1 MNAEDFLSAE
11 DFLES
16 PQSTTQ
22 PKSAEAFLS
31 AEDFLGGDDE
41 RAKLKNDLIGQQKQ
55 LERSANP
62 SKGERIAHGTQSF
75 RQGMGN
81 LAADTLDSIAI
92 FAKRMGRKYPLLGEE
107 KPLSEYDTH
116 KAAEYVRKAVAP
128 DPVPA
133 LEGDVWTELVPQ
145 AMGNA
150 VAFLAGGAATRSRYA
165 FPMVVGALTQ
175 GAQGYDDAIQHGASE
190 DVAFKSWLLNA
201 GIGTTEILPVSEI
214 LGRLDKASGGT
225 FKKALIHAG
234 KETFEEAFQEA
245 LQQAGQNTIANYY
258 AGYDPERDWK
268 EGLEESVAGAGPS
281 GFLMSVL
288 GSLGSHVK
296 SRMRGQRTVQ
306 TQDSMGTTTV
316 TPNGAR
322 RVTPVTQEGQT
333 LGSVAAPEGMDR
345 AGTYLLFEYEG
356 KPLET
361 GPFPAGADLDT
372 YRKDT
377 ERAWTGAVF
386 KGTRTVTELS
396 DNAALAAQ
404 QAAEVTAQPVED
416 PAELHT
422 EANEMARQA
431 REEQQQEA
439 QPVSAEEFLEPEEHA
454 AAQQALDE
462 EMADEDPGEKH
473 TEAEAMA
480 GEDVFVGNAKDFL
493 EETAPPVEDPAE
505 LHTEA
510 NEMARQARLEQQHG
524 PQQKAEAVRRRSI
537 VNDVAALPVGSQVKR
552 LSDGATYTKGEKFWT
567 KDDNGL
573 MSDDV
578 LVGNRIANGEYQIL
592 TSPKAA
598 EESKINERPDEQ
610 SSDQREPL
618 RQPSVAGEAG
628 VDEGEQS
635 GAGETVVSP
644 GQVEGSAGSVNREVN
659 GPGAAL
665 AEQRVDAG
673 GGEQP
678 RVPDRSEGRKLER
691 GGQPAAAIERGGT
704 EEPSRLAP
712 QSAPQREVA
721 PLSEADQNHVIE
733 PGDEIGSG
741 GAKTK
746 ARQNIEAIK
755 LLKRLEAENRNP
767 TKEEKKILA
776 KYVGW
781 GGIPQAFDGMNKQWA
796 SVAEELAA
804 LLTDEEY
811 ARARE
816 STLNAH
822 YTDIPVVR
830 DIWSGLQHMGFTGGK
845 VLEPSAGS
853 GNFLGAMPTALR
865 SRTQISA
872 VELDSITGRIL
883 AKLYPQ
889 AQVHVMGFEKA
900 RFPVNSFQLLTG
912 NVPFGDFGV
921 YDPKYADANLNIHNY
936 FIVRGLDLLKPGG
949 VMMVITS
956 SNTLDRPG
964 SAKAREMMAERADL
978 IAAIRLPNNAFKGN
992 AGTEVTTDI
1001 LIFRK
1006 KDGSTRFAGE
1016 TFRNVETGKTY
1027 KGEDVPLNE
1036 YFIRHPENMLGK
1048 MSLEGTMYAE
1058 KQPALLPN
1066 EGQDLHTALSEAMG
1080 KLPLNVFGSKVEMS
1094 EAQGPDESGEAT
1106 SAKEGTLV
1114 LKSGALYRVE
1124 EGTLKRPEW
1133 SGDKAKV
1140 ARATDYIYLKQA
1152 AKDLIGFQLD
1162 PEKSDEFIETSRA
1175 ELNRIY
1181 DAYVKKHGALG
1192 ENKSSFLEDD
1202 DVEFP
1207 LALALELQVM
1217 RVEEVTDSKGNKKN
1231 KRVTEF
1237 HKAEIFSK
1245 RTIFPRVAPTHADTA
1260 EDAMSISLSYQNRVD
1275 LPYVARLLGKTEE
1288 QAKAQLLAE
1297 GLAFENPESGLLET
1311 PDEYLSGNVKKK
1323 LKAALEAVGEAPQ
1336 YAPNV
1341 EALKRVIP
1349 ADIKIQDIG
1358 VRLGST
1364 WVPPEVISSFLAD
1377 QLGVRAEVYYT
1388 EVTGKWAVSP
1398 QSGWANEVNATT
1410 FGTKHFNGHELVEL
1424 ALNLKG
1430 PVVYTDL
1437 GDGKKEKNQQASLA
1451 ALEKQEQLKT
1461 KFVDWVKRH
1470 EIYGPDLAKVYNEN
1484 FNGVVVRQFTGP
1496 KWKHYPGANEGIAL
1510 REHQKSVVTRIL
1522 QGSTLLAHAVGTGK
1536 TFIMTTAAME
1546 MRRMGMAKKPM
1557 IVVQNAT
1564 ISQFG
1569 ASFKRLYPAAKVLV
1583 PSEKQRE
1590 GKNRKRL
1597 TSMIATGDWDA
1608 VIVPQ
1613 SWINMLKDD
1622 EAREEAYITQRKEEL
1637 EEAKRAM
1644 GRTRGRD
1651 PRVKDIERALK
1662 GLEERLNKL
1671 KDRKTD
1677 DVVTF
1682 EQLGVDALFVD
1693 EAHEYKKLE
1702 FATQMDSVKGLDRGR
1717 SQRAFSMFMK
1727 MRHVQEKSGGKN
1739 TVFATGTPVSNTIA
1753 EAWNMMRM
1761 VRPDVLE
1768 EYHISD
1774 FDQFASTFGE
1784 VIFDWELTAGGTWKQ
1799 VQRFAKFTNGPELIA
1814 AWRTVADVVL
1824 KSDVKGMNEPAMK
1837 NGKPTTVALVPTPQ
1851 LKRYIEF
1858 LREQLAEFEKMSGQA
1873 KKDNSHIPLVT
1884 FTNAKKA
1891 SLDMRL
1897 IDSSLPDEETS
1908 KLNAAADRIAEIYH
1922 ATRENKGT
1930 QMVFADLYQN
1940 PDGKFNLYAELKRKL
1955 VERGLPER
1963 DVQSVLEHDN
1973 EAARATLF
1981 NRMRVGDVS
1990 VLIGSSSK
1998 MGVGV
2003 DVPQRM
2009 VALHHLDAPL
2019 RPMDMEQRN
2028 GRIIRQGNENT
2039 EVEILQ
2045 YGVRG
2050 SLDAAIFQKLET
2062 KQRFINQILS
2072 GDVGRDFDDAANEAT
2087 LNFAEQKAALSDD
2100 PLVKKKVMLEN
2111 QIRKL
2116 ESLRR
2121 SHVGE
2126 IQDARAKLR
2135 NLAERERPRLQQKL
2149 EGDTARSEQVKQ
2161 AFDGENFT
2169 LESGNTK
2176 ITGKKE
2182 VSEALESVFKAGIE
2196 KVKAVAEKGGHA
2208 NDVQENLPAVKLNG
2222 TTIELAAVQPV
2233 DLTTGKARVNSE
2245 AFVAWKLAGDAN
2257 LSHVKTGRGFLA
2269 SLESRVDAIGGEPQR
2284 TQDAI
2289 KDTEKRITELSGFV
2303 EQPFGQEADYQQAL
2317 IEGKQLIAEM
2327 EARAKQAEQEDA
2339 AESRVKELLERKPK
2353 GMRIDFGRPEAGFA
2367 NFKILADLATVGAK
2381 FVREGAT
2388 TLAAFTKRMV
2398 QTFGAKVKGFVD
2410 KVWQR
2415 IQNVQAAQALGL
2427 SPEGVANVNRIEAQS
2442 ENVNSKPEIEPA
2454 YPEGKYDDVMR
2465 KMRRTSQRMIYFG
2478 SEQLLREKQLLDL
2491 QESYQAAAV
2500 RTQSE
2505 NLWKELEKGA
2515 YEGRPDEWKLPRF
2528 MKTGAW
2534 VKRLRDFQKLALPIA
2549 AHLNVTAGTKGNW
2562 AFSDFQ
2568 MRAGLMN
2575 QKEFTKGGHQIG
2587 DVILMDNPL
2596 TGEKQELTIGDVVRV
2611 DNRVGYQ
2618 LIREMPAAQQK
2629 EIYEHYSNEYPE
2641 LMWIVDMFVDPAL
2654 AQARVQI
2661 NGVHIPVFN
2670 RFALATAMALN
2681 NPNFSAVEAYT
2692 PDVFISR
2699 SLMGAIKGYVGLK
2712 RGTRSP
2718 GRKYKTGAARES
2730 GNVRDL
2736 FTGFNIRTFQMLQ
2749 EEARSRFFRAVVK
2762 EAKPIPGG
2770 GLPDGFTKL
2779 DTGLD
2784 SLWEAV
2790 KRLRQMELPRDPLTG
2805 QPIFPQTEA
2814 RMQTQPGGEAEY
2826 KAFFKEAAQ
2835 LRGKQLMLPTALV
2848 DMLVR
2853 KHTAQK
2859 VHSGLFALGAWL
2871 VRNSTQLYLAM
2882 PKTYVANVLT
2892 NDMFSLEAAYRYA
2905 ISGTLKVVGGSIQGK
2920 QELRFA
2926 RGILTGMAFNRFVGL
2941 RSMLNA
2947 GNKGEFARA
2956 IKEILPDAIFADATQ
2971 LSDVKVRYDDSAWDL
2986 LRNGEIGG
2994 AVLQAIK
3001 YGTIDVRAKQR
3012 MAYAFL
3018 KANAVTSAKS
3028 QGLKGP
3034 AFKRAVDQYMKSPP
3048 MQDVQQAV
3056 AAANFEYLNYADSP
3070 EWLNSFSRNDFGRL
3084 ILPFPRFG
3092 YHFMAKQAQRASA
3105 VKLLI
3110 GKVPKGQ
3117 RAAAFADLVT
3127 VGTFGLGAGGVVLT
3141 ALLRGLLKWDDDDDD
3156 DARQF
3161 IGTSVVKY
3169 IDDDGELKV
3178 KPIDRTLITANRVNL
3193 SYWARGM
3200 GIESG
3205 TDDFWLRTRNY
3216 PAVAMAGAFVLA
3228 VNDTKKYGVAQGVG
3242 TYLQTVTDLAGD
3254 FFSVGMA
3261 VKVPDKVLAELRSLQ
3276 TGKPEPSVF
3285 DPYAANVPMSAYVT
3299 SQVMDSFVPGS
3310 RQFNEVIMWIDPV
3323 ERRKTASKTLD
3334 YDPGVKEALKVD
3346 HVTGLLDR
3354 MFGGEP
3360 LPPAGTIDR
3369 RSGEVSEPRDIPFLT
3384 RAASAAGFNLKSVNR
3399 EDYLKAIGDVE

>member
-1 MNAEDFLSAE
+1 
-11 DFLES
+11 
-16 PQSTTQ
+16 
-22 PKSAEAFLS
+22 
-31 AEDFLGGDDE
+31 
-41 RAKLKNDLIGQQKQ
+41 
-55 LERSANP
+55 
-62 SKGERIAHGTQSF
+62 
-75 RQGMGN
+75 
-81 LAADTLDSIAI
+81 
-92 FAKRMGRKYPLLGEE
+92 
-107 KPLSEYDTH
+107 
-116 KAAEYVRKAVAP
+116 V
-128 DPVPA
+128 
-133 LEGDVWTELVPQ
+133 
-145 AMGNA
+145 
-150 VAFLAGGAATRSRYA
+150 
-165 FPMVVGALTQ
+165 
-175 GAQGYDDAIQHGASE
+175 
-190 DVAFKSWLLNA
+190 
-201 GIGTTEILPVSEI
+201 
-214 LGRLDKASGGT
+214 
-225 FKKALIHAG
+225 
-234 KETFEEAFQEA
+234 
-245 LQQAGQNTIANYY
+245 
-258 AGYDPERDWK
+258 
-268 EGLEESVAGAGPS
+268 
-281 GFLMSVL
+281 
-288 GSLGSHVK
+288 
-296 SRMRGQRTVQ
+296 
-306 TQDSMGTTTV
+306 
-316 TPNGAR
+316 
-322 RVTPVTQEGQT
+322 
-333 LGSVAAPEGMDR
+333 
-345 AGTYLLFEYEG
+345 
-356 KPLET
+356 
-361 GPFPAGADLDT
+361 
-372 YRKDT
+372 
-377 ERAWTGAVF
+377 
-386 KGTRTVTELS
+386 
-396 DNAALAAQ
+396 
-404 QAAEVTAQPVED
+404 
-416 PAELHT
+416 
-422 EANEMARQA
+422 
-431 REEQQQEA
+431 
-439 QPVSAEEFLEPEEHA
+439 
-454 AAQQALDE
+454 
-462 EMADEDPGEKH
+462 
-473 TEAEAMA
+473 
-480 GEDVFVGNAKDFL
+480 
-493 EETAPPVEDPAE
+493 
-505 LHTEA
+505 
-510 NEMARQARLEQQHG
+510 
-524 PQQKAEAVRRRSI
+524 
-537 VNDVAALPVGSQVKR
+537 
-552 LSDGATYTKGEKFWT
+552 
-567 KDDNGL
+567 
-573 MSDDV
+573 
-578 LVGNRIANGEYQIL
+578 
-592 TSPKAA
+592 
-598 EESKINERPDEQ
+598 
-610 SSDQREPL
+610 
-618 RQPSVAGEAG
+618 
-628 VDEGEQS
+628 
-635 GAGETVVSP
+635 
-644 GQVEGSAGSVNREVN
+644 
-659 GPGAAL
+659 
-665 AEQRVDAG
+665 
-673 GGEQP
+673 
-678 RVPDRSEGRKLER
+678 
-691 GGQPAAAIERGGT
+691 
-704 EEPSRLAP
+704 AP
-712 QSAPQREVA
+712 QSEQQREVV

-733 PGDEIGSG
+733 PGDEVGEG
-741 GAKTK
+741 GPKTK

-767 TKEEKKILA
+767 THEEKKILA

-781 GGIPQAFDGMNKQWA
+781 GGIPQAFDGQNKQWTN
-796 SVAEELAA
+796 VYEELST

-830 DIWSGLQHMGFTGGK
+830 DMWAGLQRMGFKGGK
-845 VLEPSAGS
+845 ALESSAGI
-853 GNFLGAMPTALR
+853 GNFLGAMPGALR
-865 SRTQISA
+865 NTTRFTA

-900 RFPVNSFQLLTG
+900 RLPVNSFQVMTG

-978 IAAIRLPNNAFKGN
+978 IAAIRLPNTAFKGN

-1006 KDGSTRFAGE
+1006 KDGSTRFTGE

-1027 KGEDVPLNE
+1027 KGDDVPLNE

-1058 KQPALLPN
+1058 NQPALLPN
-1066 EGQDLHTALSEAMG
+1066 EGQDLHAALAEAMG
-1080 KLPLNVFGSKVEMS
+1080 KLPLNVFGSKVELA
-1094 EAQGPDESGEAT
+1094 EGPDESGEAT

-1124 EGTLKRPEW
+1124 DGTLKRPEW
-1133 SGDKAKV
+1133 SGDKSKV
-1140 ARATDYIYLKQA
+1140 ATAKDYIYLKQA

-1162 PEKSDEFIETSRA
+1162 PEKSDEAIETVRS

-1192 ENKSSFLEDD
+1192 QNKSAFLED

-1207 LALALELQVM
+1207 LALALELVVHH
-1217 RVEEVTDSKGNKKN
+1217 VESVTDSKGNKKN

-1260 EDAMSISLSYQNRVD
+1260 EDAVSISLSYQNRVD

-1288 QAKAQLLAE
+1288 QSKAQLLAE
-1297 GLAFENPESGLLET
+1297 RLVFENPASGLLET

-1323 LKAALEAVGEAPQ
+1323 LKAAEEALGGAPQ
-1336 YAPNV
+1336 YAPNI

-1364 WVPPEVISSFLAD
+1364 WVPPEVISSFLAE

-1388 EVTGKWAVSP
+1388 EATGKWSVSP
-1398 QSGWANEVNATT
+1398 QAGWANEVNATT

-1437 GDGKKEKNQQASLA
+1437 GNGKKEKNQQASLA

-1470 EIYGPDLAKVYNEN
+1470 EIYGPDLAKVYNET

-1496 KWKHYPGANEGIAL
+1496 KWKHYPGANEGVEL

-1583 PSEKQRE
+1583 PGEKQRQ

-1622 EAREEAYITQRKEEL
+1622 ESREEAYIAQRKEEL
-1637 EEAKRAM
+1637 EEAKRAL

-1662 GLEERLNKL
+1662 GLEERLSKL

-1702 FATQMDSVKGLDRGR
+1702 FSTQMDSVKGLDRGR
-1717 SQRAFSMFMK
+1717 SQRAFSMYMK

-1768 EYHISD
+1768 DYHISD

-1824 KSDVKGMNEPAMK
+1824 KSDVKGMNEPALK

-1851 LKRYIEF
+1851 LQRYIEF
-1858 LREQLAEFEKMSGQA
+1858 LKAQLDAFEKMSGQR

-1981 NRMRVGDVS
+1981 DRMREGDVS
-1990 VLIGSSSK
+1990 VLIGSSAK

-2028 GRIIRQGNENT
+2028 GRIIRQGNQNA

-2126 IQDARAKLR
+2126 VQDARARLR

-2149 EGDTARSEQVKQ
+2149 ESDTARAEQVKQ

-2196 KVKAVAEKGGHA
+2196 KVKALAEKGGHA
-2208 NDVQENLPAVKLNG
+2208 NDVWENLPSVKLNG
-2222 TTIELAAVQPV
+2222 VTIELAASQPV
-2233 DLTTGKARVNSE
+2233 DLTTGKARANSE
-2245 AFVAWKLAGDAN
+2245 AFVSWKLAGDGN
-2257 LSHVKTGRGFLA
+2257 ISHVKTGRGFLA
-2269 SLESRVDAIGGEPQR
+2269 SLESRVDTLAGEPQR

-2303 EQPFGQEADYQQAL
+2303 QQPFGQEADYQQAL
-2317 IEGKQLIAEM
+2317 LDGKQLIAEM

-2353 GMRIDFGRPEAGFA
+2353 GIRIDFGSPEAGFA

-2388 TLAAFTKRMV
+2388 TLADFTKRMV
-2398 QTFGAKVKGFVD
+2398 QTFGAKVKGFVG
-2410 KVWQR
+2410 KVWDR

-2500 RTQSE
+2500 KAQSD
-2505 NLWKELEKGA
+2505 NLWKQLEKGA
-2515 YEGRPDEWKLPRF
+2515 YAGRPDEWKLPQW

-2534 VKRLRDFQKLALPIA
+2534 AKRMREFQKLALPIA
-2549 AHLNVTAGTKGNW
+2549 AHLNVTAGTRGNW

-2629 EIYEHYSNEYPE
+2629 EIYEHYSNEFPE
-2641 LMWIVDMFVDPAL
+2641 MMWIVDMFVDPAL
-2654 AQARVQI
+2654 AQARTQI
-2661 NGVHIPVFN
+2661 NGVYIPVFN
-2670 RFALATAMALN
+2670 RFALATAMAVN

-2699 SLMGAIKGYVGLK
+2699 SLMGAIKGSLGLK
-2712 RGTRSP
+2712 RGMRSP
-2718 GRKYKTGAARES
+2718 GRKYKTGSARES

-2749 EEARSRFFRAVVK
+2749 EEARGRFFRAVLK

-2770 GLPDGFTKL
+2770 VLPDGYTKL

-2784 SLWEAV
+2784 QLWEAV
-2790 KRLRQMELPRDPLTG
+2790 KRLRQMELPKDPLTG
-2805 QPIFPQTEA
+2805 RPVFPQTEA
-2814 RMQTQPGGEAEY
+2814 RMQNQPGSEAEY

-2853 KHTAQK
+2853 KHVAQK
-2859 VHSGLFALGAWL
+2859 VQSGLFGLLKWM

-2882 PKTYVANVLT
+2882 PKTYLANVLT

-2905 ISGTLKVVGGSIQGK
+2905 ISGTLKVLGGSNQGK

-2926 RGILTGMAFNRFVGL
+2926 QGILSGMAFNRFMGL
-2941 RSMLNA
+2941 RSMLNL
-2947 GNKGEFARA
+2947 GNKGEFATA
-2956 IKEILPDAIFADATQ
+2956 IKEILPDAIFSDATQ
-2971 LSDVKVRYDDSAWDL
+2971 LADVKVRYDDSAWDL

-3048 MQDVQQAV
+3048 MQDRQQAV

-3070 EWLNSFSRNDFGRL
+3070 EWLTRFARNDFGRL
-3084 ILPFPRFG
+3084 VTPFPRFG
-3092 YHFMAKQAQRASA
+3092 YHFLSKQAERASA

-3127 VGTFGLGAGGVVLT
+3127 FGTFGLGAGGVALM
-3141 ALLRGLLKWDDDDDD
+3141 ALLRGLLKWGDDDD

-3169 IDDDGELKV
+3169 IDDDGLVKV
-3178 KPIDRTLITANRVNL
+3178 KPIDRTLITENRMNL
-3193 SYWARGM
+3193 SYFARGM
-3200 GIESG
+3200 GIESD
-3205 TDDFWLRTRNY
+3205 TDDFWLRIRNY
-3216 PAVAMAGAFVLA
+3216 PALAMAGAFVLA
-3228 VNDTKKYGVAQGVG
+3228 VNDTKKYGVAQGIG
-3242 TYLQTVTDLAGD
+3242 TYLQTVTDLASD

-3261 VKVPDKVLAELRSLQ
+3261 VKVPAKVLAELSSLQ
-3276 TGKPEPSVF
+3276 SGKPERSVV
-3285 DPYAANVPMSAYVT
+3285 DSYATNVPLTAYVT
-3299 SQVMDSFVPGS
+3299 TQVMDSFVPGS
-3310 RQFNEVIMWIDPV
+3310 RQFDEAIMWIDPI
-3323 ERRKTASKTLD
+3323 ERRRTASKTLD

-3369 RSGEVSEPRDIPFLT
+3369 KSGEVSDPRDIPFLT
-3384 RAASAAGFNLKSVNR
+3384 RAASAGGFNLKPVNR